1 MLVNIGDSA
10 SSLSHTRDKWIEGL
24 VKYFTIRIGGRSSL
38 RRFYFHLEGG
48 GGEGW
53 VGVESYY
60 YSPLMISY
68 RSDVFGQSLL

>member
-24 VKYFTIRIGGRSSL
+24 VKYFTIRIGGRSNL

>member
-10 SSLSHTRDKWIEGL
+10 SSLSHTHDKWIEGL

-68 RSDVFGQSLL
+68 RSDVFDQSLL